1 VREQSGPCLCGDP
14 ECRRCFPGDTPGNLP
29 TPRWTEGARV
39 FGCHKHDPLGSHPM
53 TEDETCPH
61 CAADSEIL
69 EEKIEAV
76 VRSVVSVVESR
87 AAGPRLDEFRIA
99 LLELVR

>member
-1 VREQSGPCLCGDP
+1 VSGKRYDEFAGGRNMRPVDDPCGKHGVQMGDNVMP
-14 ECRRCFPGDTPGNLP
+14 IPAP
-29 TPRWTEGARV
+29 
-39 FGCHKHDPLGSHPM
+39 
-53 TEDETCPH
+53 CPH

>member
-1 VREQSGPCLCGDP
+1 VRTCTHGGPG
-14 ECRRCFPGDTPGNLP
+14 G
-29 TPRWTEGARV
+29 TPR
-39 FGCHKHDPLGSHPM
+39 PQP
-53 TEDETCPH
+53 CPH
-61 CAADSEIL
+61 CKADDEIL